1 MNLAQS
7 LLRVARADPS
17 RPALFEGN
25 HLLRDYGGLA
35 DRVARLASAF
45 HAAGLEPG
53 DRVALFMRNHPA
65 YLEVMYGAWWAG
77 LVVVPMNAKLHLR
90 EAQWIVEHSQA
101 LWAFITPDVGQG
113 LPTPGRTIDVTGSE
127 Y

>member
-7 LLRVARADPS
+7 LLRVALADPR

-25 HLLRDYGGLA
+25 RLR
-35 DRVARLASAF
+35 ARLRRTGRRARRGSPRRF
-45 HAAGLEPG
+45 HAAGLKPG

-77 LVVVPMNAKLHLR
+77 LAVVPDER
-90 EAQWIVEHSQA
+90 QA
-101 LWAFITPDVGQG
+101 APARSAVD
-113 LPTPGRTIDVTGSE
+113 R
-127 Y
+127 